1 MFWHFRVP
9 CLNFNQVSAT
19 PMNPTF
25 KNRKLK
31 PNTVPVNVIH
41 SGYTRRDY
49 PWSCLF
55 SFSCFN
61 SWLAKLVKKIMLN
74 ANTAMPILYVSSM
87 SEKKSAKTD
96 TSISANTRTSCT
108 PLRLPKPVLKL
119 ISLSPFARFF
129 TASLISFLFCV
140 LFLHK

>member
-1 MFWHFRVP
+1 M
-9 CLNFNQVSAT
+9 
-19 PMNPTF
+19 
-25 KNRKLK
+25 LK
-31 PNTVPVNVIH
+31 FQSSFCYPNESYFQEPKTKTKYCTLNVIY

-119 ISLSPFARFF
+119 IFAVTFARFF

-140 LFLHK
+140 LFLCTC

>member
-1 MFWHFRVP
+1 V
-9 CLNFNQVSAT
+9 
-19 PMNPTF
+19 
-25 KNRKLK
+25 LK
-31 PNTVPVNVIH
+31 FQSFCYPNESYFQKPKTKTKHCTLNVIH

-119 ISLSPFARFF
+119 IFAFHLSLAFSRRHLLVFSFAY
-129 TASLISFLFCV
+129 SSCV
-140 LFLHK
+140 HVKAW